1 VQALEAA
8 GAEVLI
14 LQADVSDPDQMRA
27 AIAHTLATF
36 GSLHGVFHTAG
47 VPSNGLISR
56 KTPEMV
62 EQVLAPK
69 VVGTLALIQAVQK
82 LPLDFLV
89 LFSSLC
95 SMTGGGPGQV
105 DYCAANAFL
114 DALAQ
119 HQGARGYPTIAID
132 WGEWQWNAWEAGLA
146 GYPAEAQHYF
156 KTRRQRFGIGFAEG
170 MAALCRVLQSRLPR
184 VIISSEDF
192 QRMVAGSEHF
202 SSATILQEL
211 TNLRQT
217 HQVSSYT
224 RPLLGT
230 EYVAP
235 TNELEQEI
243 ATRWSE
249 LLGIEQVGI
258 HDNFFELGGHSLLG
272 TQLMARLRQVFQIDI
287 RLTTLFEAPTISELA
302 MAIEMALI
310 SELEQTYE
318 ESDAYVYER

>member
-1 VQALEAA
+1 
-8 GAEVLI
+8 
-14 LQADVSDPDQMRA
+14 
-27 AIAHTLATF
+27 
-36 GSLHGVFHTAG
+36 
-47 VPSNGLISR
+47 
-56 KTPEMV
+56 
-62 EQVLAPK
+62 
-69 VVGTLALIQAVQK
+69 
-82 LPLDFLV
+82 
-89 LFSSLC
+89 
-95 SMTGGGPGQV
+95 
-105 DYCAANAFL
+105 
-114 DALAQ
+114 
-119 HQGARGYPTIAID
+119 
-132 WGEWQWNAWEAGLA
+132 
-146 GYPAEAQHYF
+146 
-156 KTRRQRFGIGFAEG
+156 
-170 MAALCRVLQSRLPR
+170 
-184 VIISSEDF
+184 
-192 QRMVAGSEHF
+192 
-202 SSATILQEL
+202 LQEL

-217 HQVSSYT
+217 HQVNSYT